1 MANYLDFEKPLAEL
15 EDKIQ
20 QLSAVSLANDMDVSP
35 SLALLYAQ
43 VAEAREKIFANLT
56 AWQRVQLARHPDRPY
71 PQDYIGRMF
80 TDFLELSGDRRFAD
94 DKAIIG
100 GFAKLDG
107 KPVMV
112 LGTRKG
118 RDLKTNVET
127 NFGCAHPE
135 GYRKALRLMMIAER
149 ARVPIICLV
158 DTPGA
163 FPGIA
168 SEERHIGEAIAV
180 NLREMFN
187 LTVPVV
193 VVITGEGGS
202 GGALGLGIGNKV
214 LIMENAYYSVITP
227 EGCAAILWRDGKA
240 TPQAAE
246 ALRLT
251 SQELLSYNIVDGIVP
266 EPPSGA
272 HRDHEKAAALL
283 AESIRQALAE
293 YASFS
298 CQQLKDQRYARFR
311 KMGVFKE

>member
-15 EDKIQ
+15 EEKIQ
-20 QLSAVSLANDMDVSP
+20 QLSEISLANDMDVSP
-35 SLALLYAQ
+35 SLALLYGQ

-80 TDFLELSGDRRFAD
+80 TDFLELSGDRRFAE

-112 LGTRKG
+112 IGTRKG
-118 RDLKTNVET
+118 RDLKSNVEA

-135 GYRKALRLMMIAER
+135 GYRKALRLMMMAEK
-149 ARVPIICLV
+149 ARIPIICLV

-251 SQELLSYNIVDGIVP
+251 SQELLAYNIVDGIVP

-283 AESIRQALAE
+283 SEAIQTALAE
-293 YASFS
+293 YAGFS
-298 CQQLKDQRYARFR
+298 TQQLKDQRYARFR

>member
-20 QLSAVSLANDMDVSP
+20 QLSEISLANDMDVSP
-35 SLALLYAQ
+35 SLALLYTQ

-80 TDFLELSGDRRFAD
+80 TDFLELSGDRRFAE

-100 GFAKLDG
+100 GFAKLGG
-107 KPVMV
+107 KPMMV
-112 LGTRKG
+112 IGTRKG
-118 RDLKTNVET
+118 RDLKSNVEA

-149 ARVPIICLV
+149 ARIPIICLV

-266 EPPSGA
+266 EPPAGA
-272 HRDHEKAAALL
+272 HRDHEKAAAMLSE
-283 AESIRQALAE
+283 AIQKALAE
-293 YASFS
+293 YAGFS
-298 CQQLKDQRYARFR
+298 TQQLKDQRYARFR